1 MNQKLHDMMA
11 HICINISHKSDL
23 SKARLTKIVYLAD
36 WKMSQLNGR
45 QISNIEWLFNHY
57 GPYVDDVVNLAR
69 DSTDFLITQTKN
81 HYGSLKEQF
90 VFQGNIINCSSLDM
104 SEIQVIHDVIR
115 ETEPMYFNDFIKH
128 VYSTY
133 PVENS
138 DRYSVLDLPKLSKKE
153 SMQIR

>member
-1 MNQKLHDMMA
+1 
-11 HICINISHKSDL
+11 
-23 SKARLTKIVYLAD
+23 
-36 WKMSQLNGR
+36 MSQLNGR

-115 ETEPMYFNDFIKH
+115 ETEPMYLNDFIKH